1 MAMNS
6 YYEDKLYPLQ
16 DKVLSRIDQLR
27 TPFYLTGGTAL
38 SRCYF
43 QHRFSDDLDLFVNQS
58 VDFAQ
63 LAEKILAALHKD
75 FAVEI
80 ISKTTSFYSCQID
93 HLLKVDLVN
102 DVPFR
107 FGELR
112 QANIFS
118 QVDNVENILS
128 NKLSALISRDEPKDV
143 ADIWAI
149 AANTSINWREIFT
162 SANSKAVGI
171 FPPEVARKL
180 SEFPTDLLSLIKWK
194 DDNSPQ
200 IGQFKTDMEKICD
213 QMLKVD

>member
-1 MAMNS
+1 MNS

-16 DKVLSRIDQLR
+16 DKVLNTIDQLQ

-43 QHRFSDDLDLFVNQS
+43 QHRFSDDLDLFVNQNA
-58 VDFAQ
+58 DFVQ

-80 ISKTTSFYSCQID
+80 ISKTASFYSCQVD

-102 DVPFR
+102 NVSFR
-107 FGELR
+107 FGEPK
-112 QANIFS
+112 QTKIFS
-118 QVDNVENILS
+118 KVDNIENILS

-143 ADIWAI
+143 VDIWAI
-149 AANTSINWREIFT
+149 ATNEIIDWREIFT

-171 FPPEVARKL
+171 FPPEVAKRL
-180 SEFPTDLLSLIKWK
+180 SKFPTDLLQLIKWT

-200 IGQFKTDMEKICD
+200 SDRFKKDIEKICD
-213 QMLKVD
+213 EMLKIG